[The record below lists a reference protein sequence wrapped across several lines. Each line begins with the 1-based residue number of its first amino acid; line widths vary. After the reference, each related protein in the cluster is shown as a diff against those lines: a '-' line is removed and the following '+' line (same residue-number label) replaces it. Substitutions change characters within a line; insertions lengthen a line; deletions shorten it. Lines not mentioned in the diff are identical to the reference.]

1 MTWSQLHE
9 RMAFMADMVERATA
23 DPEAA
28 LDIAADSEQ
37 VRRLFGDEEG
47 LLLSLRHRWVN
58 MLAAKLDQAA
68 HEDVAAEQAR
78 AELAAANP
86 GLRALLDAAARRS
99 VRVRAL
105 DRGEQRMVDIYT
117 GPRSGNQTVA

>member
-9 RMAFMADMVERATA
+9 RMAFMADMVEHAATDA
-23 DPEAA
+23 PRA
-28 LDIAADSEQ
+28 LDNAARSVE

-47 LLLSLRHRWVN
+47 LLLALRHRWIT

-68 HEDVAAEQAR
+68 YDDVPAEQAR
-78 AELAAANP
+78 AELAAAHP
-86 GLRALLDAAARRS
+86 GLRAILDIAARRS

-105 DRGEQRMVDIYT
+105 DRGEQQMVDYYA
-117 GPRSGNQTVA
+117 GPHPGGLTVA

>member
-9 RMAFMADMVERATA
+9 RMAFMADMVEHAATDA
-23 DPEAA
+23 ANA
-28 LDIAADSEQ
+28 LDRAAGSDD
-37 VRRLFGDEEG
+37 VRRLFGDEDG
-47 LLLSLRHRWVN
+47 LLLALRHRWVT

-68 HEDVAAEQAR
+68 YDDVPAEQAR

-86 GLRALLDAAARRS
+86 GLRAILDLASRRS

-105 DRGEQRMVDIYT
+105 DRSEQQMVDYYA
-117 GPRSGNQTVA
+117 GPAPGGLTVA